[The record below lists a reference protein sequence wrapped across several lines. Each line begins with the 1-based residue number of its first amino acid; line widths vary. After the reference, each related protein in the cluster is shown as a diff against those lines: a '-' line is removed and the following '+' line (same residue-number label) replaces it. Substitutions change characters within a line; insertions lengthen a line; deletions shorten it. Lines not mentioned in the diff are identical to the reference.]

1 MDALSGTSHMVVLIM
16 FSDTTITFVA
26 CFHLLICADMFICLD
41 FHFFK
46 KRPEQPMAV
55 MVGVGGP
62 GTNSLWIQRNHC
74 VYSDVGDAN
83 SALSGC
89 FLGSGIMGKCW
100 AGRKHL

>member
-1 MDALSGTSHMVVLIM
+1 
-16 FSDTTITFVA
+16 
-26 CFHLLICADMFICLD
+26 
-41 FHFFK
+41 
-46 KRPEQPMAV
+46 MAV